1 MANATPKVI
10 LPRVQAHR
18 GAKGV
23 RPENTMA
30 SLREAL
36 AQGVSWTEFDVKL
49 SKDGIPVLYH
59 DQDLK
64 RTSGLEGLVKDYTFA
79 ELQDFEA
86 GAWFDEAYKGEKIP
100 SLEGVL
106 KFHIDNGLH
115 ANIEL
120 KPSDG
125 EEKETTKAVVDLLD
139 RIWPNHLPK
148 PLISSFKREA
158 LEVALDIAPDYPRGL
173 LIYDDLSDWQA
184 HAKHLNCSTI
194 HLWHKMFTPELIS
207 EIKQLGYG
215 IATYTVN
222 EVDRAKELVAMGV
235 DSIITDFPGN
245 TIEAL
250 DAE

>member
-36 AQGVSWTEFDVKL
+36 VQGASWTEFDVKL

-64 RTSGLEGLVKDYTFA
+64 RTSGLDGLVKDYTFD
-79 ELQDFEA
+79 ELQAIEA
-86 GAWFDEAYKGEKIP
+86 GAWFAPSFKGEKIP
-100 SLEGVL
+100 SLEEVL
-106 KFHIDNGLH
+106 QFHIDNGLH

-125 EEKETTKAVVDLLD
+125 EEAATARAVVTLLNRVWPDDLA
-139 RIWPNHLPK
+139 K
-148 PLISSFKREA
+148 PLFSSFKREA
-158 LEVALDIAPDYPRGL
+158 LAVVRDLAPSFPRGL
-173 LIYDDLSDWQA
+173 LLYDDTSDWQK
-184 HAKHLNCSTI
+184 HAASLNCTTI
-194 HLWHKMFTPELIS
+194 HLWHKMFTPELIT

-222 EVDRAKELVAMGV
+222 DVDRAKELVAMGV
-235 DSIITDFPGN
+235 ESIITDFPKEM
-245 TIEAL
+245 IEAIGI
-250 DAE
+250 